1 MELNEILQ
9 AFDIFD
15 GEYKRSAIDAAI
27 ARREEITPYLIGVL
41 ENVLENPGH
50 YADRDCQ
57 YFAHIYAFIL
67 LGYFKETKSH
77 DIIVDLASL
86 PGDLPSELFGDSITG
101 DLAIILLR
109 TCGGRIDKIKE
120 LILNKDAYEYSRGSA
135 LHALSYAVL
144 EGYVPREEVLDFYQ
158 GLFTGDEARGTDSFH
173 NILAICI
180 YDLYPEELMGS
191 IEKAYKEGLIHSGYV
206 GLGEFTEALKTGKE
220 KCLEK
225 LRVQVEQQQI
235 NDIHEYM
242 EWWACF
248 EQQGKTLPDI
258 SSVSTPN
265 TQRKQ
270 DGKAKKSKKKQSKQ
284 SKKANR
290 KKK

>member
-1 MELNEILQ
+1 MVPRKCTISTLSWKEEMELNEILQ

-135 LHALSYAVL
+135 LHALSYGVFPASQPIIKQPSLV
-144 EGYVPREEVLDFYQ
+144 
-158 GLFTGDEARGTDSFH
+158 
-173 NILAICI
+173 
-180 YDLYPEELMGS
+180 
-191 IEKAYKEGLIHSGYV
+191 
-206 GLGEFTEALKTGKE
+206 
-220 KCLEK
+220 KCLRGK
-225 LRVQVEQQQI
+225 PGCCSKVLPTGYRTGSAAGAVQ
-235 NDIHEYM
+235 
-242 EWWACF
+242 
-248 EQQGKTLPDI
+248 
-258 SSVSTPN
+258 
-265 TQRKQ
+265 
-270 DGKAKKSKKKQSKQ
+270 
-284 SKKANR
+284 
-290 KKK
+290 